1 MRLVLHFPAFSD
13 DICSALHG
21 QCTDNGAS
29 VWKRFEASASWLF
42 SAAVQRCL
50 LPTAAASFCFFFLSP
65 PIWLG
70 PQVAP
75 RDPTFCGGEW
85 GELHTSH
92 VNLDSVH
99 SKVMCSSFKHI
110 RVCVCV
116 CYMKGFSLICLYPLL
131 LLRHSYLHRLLNQQ
145 NSCNAILGISCWYQ
159 SVSISASDEHC
170 YPSAM
175 GKHSLHVPSAFSAA
189 AASVCWSSQ
198 HPSSRLYSLTPG
210 KMPLLAYLSHTPRH
224 FQ

>member
-75 RDPTFCGGEW
+75 CDPTFVENEENCIHLTLTLTLCTQRLCVAVLSILE
-85 GELHTSH
+85 
-92 VNLDSVH
+92 
-99 SKVMCSSFKHI
+99 
-110 RVCVCV
+110 CVCV
-116 CYMKGFSLICLYPLL
+116 YYMKGFSLICLYPLL

>member
-1 MRLVLHFPAFSD
+1 MTFAARCTGSVQIMVLLFESVSRHQRLGCSLQQ
-13 DICSALHG
+13 CSAVCFQL
-21 QCTDNGAS
+21 QQQ
-29 VWKRFEASASWLF
+29 V
-42 SAAVQRCL
+42 
-50 LPTAAASFCFFFLSP
+50 FCFFSLSP

-110 RVCVCV
+110 RVCVY
-116 CYMKGFSLICLYPLL
+116 YMKGFSLICLYPLL

-145 NSCNAILGISCWYQ
+145 NSCNAILGISCRYQ

>member
-1 MRLVLHFPAFSD
+1 MTFAARCTGSVQIMVLLFESVSRHQRLGCSLQQ
-13 DICSALHG
+13 CSAVCFQL
-21 QCTDNGAS
+21 QQQ
-29 VWKRFEASASWLF
+29 VF
-42 SAAVQRCL
+42 V
-50 LPTAAASFCFFFLSP
+50 FFFLSP

-92 VNLDSVH
+92 VNLNSVH

-116 CYMKGFSLICLYPLL
+116 YYMKGFSLICLYPLL

-145 NSCNAILGISCWYQ
+145 NSCNAILGISCRYQ